1 MIVKGA
7 KILLVDD
14 EKGMCDSLRTLL
26 EFDGFS
32 VTATTESKEAAKFI
46 KDGDFDLVIADI
58 KMPRLSGIDLLKIAH
73 ERDPHLEVILMT
85 GYASLDTAKAAVDY
99 GAFGYLTKP
108 VEYEELKLA
117 VTRSLEKRV
126 ATLEKSRLFDEL
138 AHANNQL
145 KKRFSQ
151 IDALYHASIIL
162 ASTIEFKEALSHILS
177 LAIDVIGAKIG
188 SVMILDPEK
197 NELYIGAA
205 CGLSEE
211 IVATARMPLGSS
223 ISGFVAESRKPL
235 IVEDI
240 ERDPRFSRIN
250 RQHYESKSLISVP
263 LQFKGSVLGVINL
276 NNKLDGTP
284 FNEDDLKILA
294 SFATQA
300 AIAIDRANIFGER
313 TEIINELSILYEI
326 THKISTTD
334 RIEKVGEIIYEEMSK
349 KLHIEAVFWYGF
361 LEKANSLQLE
371 LAHRS
376 ENCPRGLI
384 PPAELK
390 IGKEVIGFGQDVD
403 TDNVKEE
410 LVKAF
415 ANCSEKQGFTIEI
428 IPVLL
433 RGTLSGFMV
442 ILSGEKLDKDGK
454 NLAAVVATQA
464 ASVYERQKA
473 ILNAEKLVTMGKLI
487 SEICHDLKKPLTHLK
502 GNFQLYRDKF
512 TGAEADEFFTNSE
525 MELNRLTE
533 MVREVVDSANPLRYY
548 TKKESL
554 RAIVEKASSLLSRDM
569 EKKGITF
576 HLYAEDVPDIEL
588 NKNEMLEAIL
598 NLLLNSVESMENGGK
613 LTVKINMHP
622 VGDPYIRL
630 TIADT
635 GCGIPE
641 SQLPKI
647 FERYYTTKDSG
658 SGLGLAIVE
667 RVIIAHNGRLSV
679 ESKEGK
685 GTTFYID
692 LPA

>member
-1 MIVKGA
+1 MTDKSS

-26 EFDGFS
+26 EIDGFR
-32 VTATTESKEAAKFI
+32 VTATTDSKEAAGYLEN
-46 KDGDFDLVIADI
+46 DRYDLIIADI
-58 KMPRLSGIDLLKIAH
+58 KMPKLSGIDLLKLAH
-73 ERDPHLEVILMT
+73 EKDPNLEVILMT
-85 GYASLDTAKAAVDY
+85 GYASLDTAKAAVDH

-117 VTRSLEKRV
+117 VTRSLEKRA
-126 ATLEKSRLFDEL
+126 ATLERSRLFDEL
-138 AHANNQL
+138 ARANSQL
-145 KKRFSQ
+145 NRRLSQ
-151 IDALYHASIIL
+151 IDALYHASSIL
-162 ASTIEFKEALSHILS
+162 ASTIEFKEALAYILS

-188 SVMILDPEK
+188 SVMILDPVK

-211 IVATARMPLGSS
+211 IVSTARMPLGSS
-223 ISGFVAESRKPL
+223 ISGFVAQSGKPL

-263 LQFKGSVLGVINL
+263 LQFKGMVLGVINL
-276 NNKLDGTP
+276 NNKLDGSP

-313 TEIINELSILYEI
+313 VEMINELSILYEI
-326 THKISTTD
+326 TRKISTID
-334 RIEKVGEIIYEEMSK
+334 SIEKVGQVIYEEMCK
-349 KLHIEAVFWYGF
+349 KLPLAAVFWYGL
-361 LEKANSLQLE
+361 LERANTLQLE

-376 ENCPRGLI
+376 EKCPPDLN
-384 PPAELK
+384 PPVELK
-390 IGKEVIGFGQDVD
+390 ISKEVIGFGQDVD
-403 TDNVKEE
+403 TDNVRDE

-415 ANCSEKQGFTIEI
+415 ADFIKKQGFALEI
-428 IPVLL
+428 VPVLL

-442 ILSGEKLDKDGK
+442 IIGEEELDEDGK

-502 GNFQLYRDKF
+502 GNLQLYRNKF
-512 TGAEADEFFTNSE
+512 TGAEVEEFFANSE
-525 MELNRLTE
+525 MEINRLTE

-554 RAIVEKASSLLSRDM
+554 RSIVEKAASLLSRDM
-569 EKKGITF
+569 EKKGISF
-576 HLYAEDVPDIEL
+576 HLHAEDVPDIEL
-588 NKNEMLEAIL
+588 NKNEILEAVL
-598 NLLLNSVESMENGGK
+598 NLLLNSLESMDNGGQ
-613 LTVKINMHP
+613 LTVRINMHP

-630 TIADT
+630 TITDT

-641 SQLPKI
+641 SLLPRI

-667 RVIIAHNGRLSV
+667 RVIMAHNGRLSV

-685 GTTFYID
+685 GTSFYID
-692 LPA
+692 LPV